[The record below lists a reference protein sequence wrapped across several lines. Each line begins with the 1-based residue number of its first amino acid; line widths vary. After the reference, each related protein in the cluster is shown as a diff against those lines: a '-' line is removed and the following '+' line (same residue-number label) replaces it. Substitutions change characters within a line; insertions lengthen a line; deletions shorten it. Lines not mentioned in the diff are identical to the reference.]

1 MTIIAKI
8 VDKTGIFKKLDQ
20 KAETFCYAL
29 LWSSMFICLAQM
41 F

>member
-8 VDKTGIFKKLDQ
+8 VDKTGIFKKIDQ
-20 KAETFCYAL
+20 KAETLCYTM
-29 LWSSMFICLAQM
+29 LWGTMFLCLAQM